1 VKLTKMDRRFIKS
14 DAGLIYAK
22 IIRIKRDSHGYPD
35 RLIEAQDNS
44 GFKFRGW
51 WREGEGAVDIRW
63 ETENADGWPES
74 VA

>member
-1 VKLTKMDRRFIKS
+1 MKLTRQHRRWIKKDS
-14 DAGLIYAK
+14 GLIYAK
-22 IIRIKRDSHGYPD
+22 VIRVKRDSHGYPD

-63 ETENADGWPES
+63 QTENADGWPES
-74 VA
+74 VT